1 VIALDFRA
9 PLASFVLEV
18 KATLSANAVAVLGPS
33 GAGKTSLLEV
43 LAGLRGAT
51 GKVSV
56 DGEALLDSEAGVR
69 VPCERRRI
77 GYVPQD
83 ALLFP
88 HLTVRENLS
97 FGAGATKKAVDE
109 AAELLELT
117 QLLSRRPATLSGGER
132 QRVALGRALAT
143 SPRLLLLDEPLAA
156 LDVELKE
163 RILPFLLRVRDE
175 ARVPFLYVTHQA
187 GEAQALAQEALVLA
201 AGRVRAHG
209 TVREVLAAAV
219 EPGGTYE
226 NVLAGSLEGGR
237 LTLPGGAFLVVPPAP
252 ELPPGARAA
261 YAVSAEDV
269 LVSTQALAGISA
281 RNVLEAKVAAI
292 EEVGPDSFVRADAA
306 GFEWRAKLT
315 RAAAQELALGPGARV
330 WLVVKTHSLRRLR

>member
-1 VIALDFRA
+1 MIQLDFRA

-18 KATLSANAVAVLGPS
+18 KATLSSSAVAVLGPS

-43 LAGLRGAT
+43 LAGLRAAEGT
-51 GKVSV
+51 VV
-56 DGEALLDSEAGVR
+56 LEGEVLLDSKARVK

-88 HLTVRENLS
+88 HLTVRENLL
-97 FGAGATKKAVDE
+97 FGKTATARAVDE
-109 AAELLELT
+109 AAALLELSS
-117 QLLSRRPATLSGGER
+117 LLPRRPATLSGGER

-163 RILPFLLRVRDE
+163 RLLPFLVRVRDE

-187 GEAQALAQEALVLA
+187 GEAQALAHEALVL
-201 AGRVRAHG
+201 GRGQVRAHG
-209 TVREVLAAAV
+209 TVREVMAAAV
-219 EPGGTYE
+219 EPGSTYE
-226 NVLAGSLEGGR
+226 NVLTGTHDGGQ
-237 LTLPGGAFLVVPPAP
+237 LKLSGGAHLVVPFDA
-252 ELPPGARAA
+252 ELRPGARVA

-269 LVSTQALAGISA
+269 LVSTHPLEGISA
-281 RNVLEAKVAAI
+281 RNVLEAKVAAL
-292 EEVGPDSFVRADAA
+292 EDAGADTFVRADAA

-315 RAAAQELALGPGARV
+315 RDAAEELKLSAGARV

>member
-1 VIALDFRA
+1 MIELDFRA
-9 PLASFVLEV
+9 PLASFALEV
-18 KATLSANAVAVLGPS
+18 KVALPSSAVAVLGPS

-43 LAGLRGAT
+43 LAGLRAAT
-51 GKVSV
+51 GRVSL
-56 DGEALLDSEAGVR
+56 DGEVLLDSKAHVH
-69 VPCERRRI
+69 VPAERRRI

-88 HLTVRENLS
+88 HLSVQQNLR
-97 FGAGATKKAVDE
+97 FGVGATARAVDE
-109 AAELLELT
+109 AAALLELAP
-117 QLLSRRPATLSGGER
+117 LLSRRPATLSGGER

-143 SPRLLLLDEPLAA
+143 APRLLLLDEPLAA

-187 GEAQALAQEALVLA
+187 GEAQALAHEALVLDR
-201 AGRVRAHG
+201 GQVRAHG

-219 EPGGTYE
+219 EPGTPYE
-226 NVLAGSLEGGR
+226 NVLTGALDGSR
-237 LTLPGGAFLVVPPAP
+237 LTLPGGACLVVPPAP
-252 ELPPGARAA
+252 GFPPGARAA

-269 LVSTQALAGISA
+269 LVSTHPLEGISA
-281 RNVLEAKVAAI
+281 RNVFEAKLAAL
-292 EEVGPDSFVRADAA
+292 EDSGADTFVRADAG

-315 RAAAQELALGPGARV
+315 RAAALELALAPGARV
-330 WLVVKTHSLRRLR
+330 WLVVKTHSLRRL